1 MPIFLSGSDSTM
13 SIVLMVLVTWHLSA
27 DLVAMAQLTSPQDV
41 LREKNKNEPTL
52 FVMKKTQFRHDWCKT
67 RVLKQVVESDGCR
80 PLQVHNNYCFGQ
92 CNSVYIPLSG
102 DKNSFESCAVCTP
115 MLAYYKVVT
124 LKCPRKVVKLKR
136 KRIQYIKRCRC
147 TAAELTALNTYEKPE
162 RVLKISSNGR

>member
-1 MPIFLSGSDSTM
+1 MPIFLSVSDPTM